1 MDKIKSKK
9 KSFKLDSTLN
19 VISVLIMRVLNY
31 LRYNELKD
39 KIAFDSIFFLLKFKD
54 NNQNQSDEIQQNTP
68 DQQPRLPKLKL
79 KIAGP
84 NDSLNQRS
92 SDQVINKKTETTTTA
107 QTTPT
112 TSAKLNN
119 QSMDQE
125 KNIVKPLKISLVNQN
140 NNTPNQNRNPNF
152 QMKSSNQEGGSKSLL
167 NKQQHQSSSSSSKE
181 QLNLMNDSDAFTNM
195 IHRQLNT
202 QEQKVV
208 KKVQDTTTLD
218 EEIEL
223 GEIVRPKKSETV
235 RPSPQQQQQQQQQ
248 RKIPQNKPQ
257 DPMSMQKMQMKK
269 PQIPN
274 NQQQQQ
280 QRVVSPQNLL
290 FKQQQQQ
297 QQANLKQQQNASNNQ
312 NPNEQV
318 PKM

>member
-9 KSFKLDSTLN
+9 KSLKLDSTLN

-39 KIAFDSIFFLLKFKD
+39 KIAFDSFFFLLKFKD

-92 SDQVINKKTETTTTA
+92 SDQVVNKKTETTTTA

-125 KNIVKPLKISLVNQN
+125 KNIVKPLKISLV
-140 NNTPNQNRNPNF
+140 
-152 QMKSSNQEGGSKSLL
+152 K
-167 NKQQHQSSSSSSKE
+167 
-181 QLNLMNDSDAFTNM
+181 
-195 IHRQLNT
+195 
-202 QEQKVV
+202 
-208 KKVQDTTTLD
+208 
-218 EEIEL
+218 
-223 GEIVRPKKSETV
+223 
-235 RPSPQQQQQQQQQ
+235 
-248 RKIPQNKPQ
+248 
-257 DPMSMQKMQMKK
+257 
-269 PQIPN
+269 
-274 NQQQQQ
+274 
-280 QRVVSPQNLL
+280 
-290 FKQQQQQ
+290 
-297 QQANLKQQQNASNNQ
+297 
-312 NPNEQV
+312 NESI
-318 PKM
+318 